1 MNPNLIILKQSAPKF
16 FSKRKTIREE
26 FKLGVT
32 TTYIMILAFIWI
44 LGIYYV
50 WSLNVNATNSYELR
64 TLEIE
69 TRALNDEKKLLEFQI
84 SRLENLSSLKKRWL
98 KYKQEIKNIKMKYL
112 VKKDSE
118 QYVFNDIND
127 FLKN

>member
-16 FSKRKTIREE
+16 FSKRKTLREE
-26 FKLGVT
+26 FKIWVT

-64 TLEIE
+64 NLQME
-69 TRALNDEKKLLEFQI
+69 TRALKDEKKLLEFQV
-84 SRLENLSSLKKRWL
+84 SRLENLSSLKKRGL
-98 KYKQEIKNIKMKYL
+98 KYKVEIKNTKMKYL

-118 QYVFNDIND
+118 QYVFNDISD
-127 FLKN
+127 LLKN